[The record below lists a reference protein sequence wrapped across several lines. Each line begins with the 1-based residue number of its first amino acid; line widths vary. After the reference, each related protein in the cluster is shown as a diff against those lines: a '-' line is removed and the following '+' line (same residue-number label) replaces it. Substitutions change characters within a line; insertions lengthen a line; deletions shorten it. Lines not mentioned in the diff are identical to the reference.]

1 MHLHFIGFGPGD
13 PELLTRKGHR
23 LLAEADLI
31 IYPGSIIA
39 EEFLSEFSA
48 EKVDSWGMHLEDIVD
63 TIERAVQA
71 GRSVVRLQS
80 GDPSIYGAINEQ
92 IALLKDRGI
101 ESDIVPGV
109 SCVFASAAALGSE
122 LTSLDPSLVVTR
134 PAGKTLEKDNLLDF
148 AHLPCT
154 MAVLLGIDK
163 VDHIAERVASVRGPE
178 EPCGVVYHASRDDQ
192 RVIVGTLGDIAARVR
207 EEGIDRTA
215 TLIIGKSIIGHQRS
229 VLYG

>member
-1 MHLHFIGFGPGD
+1 MRLHFIGFGPGD

-23 LLAEADLI
+23 LLTEADLI
-31 IYPGSIIA
+31 IYPGSIIGR
-39 EEFLSEFSA
+39 EFLSEFSA
-48 EKVDSWGMHLEDIVD
+48 EKVDSWGMRLGDIVD

-92 IALLKDRGI
+92 IALLEERGI

-154 MAVLLGIDK
+154 MAVLLGID
-163 VDHIAERVASVRGPE
+163 HIVEKVASVRGPE

-192 RVIVGTLGDIAARVR
+192 MVIVGTLGDIAARVR